1 MRVDPSFEIVNKEK
15 LKAEA
20 QVKVDKITRI
30 VALIV
35 AFVSTFFFII
45 KILFL

>member
-1 MRVDPSFEIVNKEK
+1 MRVNPSEKAIRDNQLDEAAKLRVN
-15 LKAEA
+15 
-20 QVKVDKITRI
+20 KITRT

-35 AFVSTFFFII
+35 AFISVFMFII

>member
-1 MRVDPSFEIVNKEK
+1 MRTYPDEKIIKKDEI
-15 LKAEA
+15 EA
-20 QVKVDKITRI
+20 ALQIKTDKITRI

-35 AFVSTFFFII
+35 AFISVFFFII